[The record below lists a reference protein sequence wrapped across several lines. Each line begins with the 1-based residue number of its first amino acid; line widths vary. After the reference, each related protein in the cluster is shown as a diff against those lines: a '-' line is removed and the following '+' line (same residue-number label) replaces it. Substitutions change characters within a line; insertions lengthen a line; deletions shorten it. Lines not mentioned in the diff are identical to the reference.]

1 MLKII
6 CGVPQGSILGP
17 LLFIIYINDL
27 CQVSDILKP
36 IMFPDDTNLFCSSND
51 IKTLFLNTNL
61 ELKKMSEW
69 FRTNKLSLNEYKTT
83 FTLFHRIQD
92 RRTT

>member
-1 MLKII
+1 MI

-17 LLFIIYINDL
+17 LLFIIYIKDL

-36 IMFPDDTNLFCSSND
+36 IMFTDDTNLFCSSND

-83 FTLFHRIQD
+83 FTLFNRIQD